1 MIIKQPNMKCPLC
14 DQEVVRV
21 VESDKDI
28 KSEIKCENEYFRHYG
43 DSLEKFITPK
53 TSPDHIRFAMQ

>member
-1 MIIKQPNMKCPLC
+1 MKCPLC

>member
-1 MIIKQPNMKCPLC
+1 MIIKQTDMKCPIC
-14 DQEVVRV
+14 WQSVVRV

-43 DSLEKFITPK
+43 DSLEKFVTPK
-53 TSPDHIRFAMQ
+53 TSPVEKRFK